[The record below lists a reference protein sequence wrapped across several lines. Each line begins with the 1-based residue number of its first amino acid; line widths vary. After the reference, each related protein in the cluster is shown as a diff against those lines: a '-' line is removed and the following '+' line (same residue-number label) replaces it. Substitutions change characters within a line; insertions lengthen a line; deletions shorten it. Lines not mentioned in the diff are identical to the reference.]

1 MSLGSSLTPIG
12 NSSWLSPSGLYAFG
26 FYQQGNGFSAGIFVA
41 GIPQKTVVWTANRN
55 NPPIQGNV
63 TLLLT
68 GGGRLVLQSADG
80 QEISIVNTHEPVA
93 KASMFDSGNF
103 ILYNSDQEIIWQS
116 FRNPT
121 NTILPGQSLLAG
133 EELFSSVSATNQ
145 STGIFRLKMQ
155 NDGNL
160 VQYPKD
166 TPDEAAYSY
175 YSLFTDDRGE
185 NVSLNLDVDGYL
197 YLVHSTGFIIK
208 DLTPGGY
215 STEGTIY
222 LMKIDTDGIFQLYS
236 FKLNQNSIVL
246 IVWASSDD
254 KCSPKG
260 LCGLNRY
267 CVKNDRDIYCQCLP
281 GYLISGEGGCQKNF
295 STENCE
301 SKDGNIKYTID
312 RVANTKW
319 EDASYSILS
328 LPTEEECE
336 KACLEDC
343 SCEATMFKDGEFIY
357 P

>member
-1 MSLGSSLTPIG
+1 MVAILFFLLLSTNFLATNQQGQLNMSLGSSLTPIG
-12 NSSWLSPSGLYAFG
+12 NSFWLSPSGLYAFG

-80 QEISIVNTHEPVA
+80 QETSIVNTHEPVA

-121 NTILPGQSLLAG
+121 NTIVLGQSLLAG
-133 EELFSSVSATNQ
+133 EELFSSVSVTNQ

-175 YSLFTDDRGE
+175 YSSFTDDRGE

-215 STEGTIY
+215 STEGTI
-222 LMKIDTDGIFQLYS
+222 
-236 FKLNQNSIVL
+236 
-246 IVWASSDD
+246 
-254 KCSPKG
+254 
-260 LCGLNRY
+260 
-267 CVKNDRDIYCQCLP
+267 
-281 GYLISGEGGCQKNF
+281 
-295 STENCE
+295 
-301 SKDGNIKYTID
+301 
-312 RVANTKW
+312 
-319 EDASYSILS
+319 
-328 LPTEEECE
+328 
-336 KACLEDC
+336 
-343 SCEATMFKDGEFIY
+343 
-357 P
+357 